1 MNRRF
6 FLEKATQN
14 SFGLLNLGSLELIE
28 NPISVD
34 DSIHIIAPKAGFTP
48 QVGTLLS
55 MMTQMRYIVTLGV
68 QGLSVKELDYLHD
81 TKSNSIGAMLLH
93 LAATERQYQI
103 KTFEWNIDF
112 KGDGKINWDAAMR
125 LGEKGRKSIKG
136 NNLEYYLNILKETR
150 DLTISEFKKRDDE
163 WINKIDPHGFQ
174 NLPTNNFCKW
184 FHVCEHES
192 NHNGQIKWIKSRLP
206 NAKNNAD

>member
-55 MMTQMRYIVTLGV
+55 MMTQMR
-68 QGLSVKELDYLHD
+68 D
-81 TKSNSIGAMLLH
+81 
-93 LAATERQYQI
+93 
-103 KTFEWNIDF
+103 
-112 KGDGKINWDAAMR
+112 
-125 LGEKGRKSIKG
+125 
-136 NNLEYYLNILKETR
+136 
-150 DLTISEFKKRDDE
+150 IS
-163 WINKIDPHGFQ
+163 
-174 NLPTNNFCKW
+174 
-184 FHVCEHES
+184 
-192 NHNGQIKWIKSRLP
+192 
-206 NAKNNAD
+206 